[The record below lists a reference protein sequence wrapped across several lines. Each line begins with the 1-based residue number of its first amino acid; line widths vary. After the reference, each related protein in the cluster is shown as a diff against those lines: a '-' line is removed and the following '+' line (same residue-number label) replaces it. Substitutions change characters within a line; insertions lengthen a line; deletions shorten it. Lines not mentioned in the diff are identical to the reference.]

1 MVKINRNGNPP
12 ARDLTGE
19 RFGNLTVEEFAGR
32 DTNGNAMWLVR
43 CDCGKEKYVQH
54 FSLLNH
60 RSKSCGC
67 RYSYHNPKLAGKR
80 FGKLKV
86 MREIGKKKNK
96 ILYLCRCDC
105 GREIEVTDFRLK
117 AGTKSCGCLVGEK
130 AKENQTAD
138 LIGNK
143 FNNLTVVEKGENRNH
158 RQYWKCR
165 CDCGREIE
173 ANTTQLT
180 KGMVRSCNNIEC
192 KYALSQVILKGR
204 LPNWYVHQQ
213 EKLKENQS
221 EINLFEEGESQ

>member
-1 MVKINRNGNPP
+1 MVEINKNANPP
-12 ARDLTGE
+12 SRDLTGQ
-19 RFGNLTVEEFAGR
+19 RFGNLLVEEFAGR
-32 DTNGNAMWLVR
+32 DMNGNAMWLVK

-67 RYSYHNPKLAGKR
+67 RYSHHNPKLVGQR

-86 MREIGKKKNK
+86 IKEIGKERNK
-96 ILYLCRCDC
+96 IKYLCKCDC
-105 GREIEVTDFRLK
+105 GKEIELTDFSLK
-117 AGTKSCGCLVGEK
+117 AGTKSCGCLIGET

-138 LIGNK
+138 LIGK
-143 FNNLTVVEKGENRNH
+143 RFNQLTVEDKAENFNH

-180 KGMVRSCNNIEC
+180 KGIIRSCNNVEC
-192 KYALSQVILKGR
+192 KYSLSQVPLRGR
-204 LPNWYVHQQ
+204 LPNWYLDQQ
-213 EKLKENQS
+213 DKLREVQGMNLAKEIVN
-221 EINLFEEGESQ
+221 E